1 MRASKPSSTDTQ
13 LPKLLLWV
21 CFRHEALRR
30 VPPQT
35 FPSFPFPVAM
45 KAAAV
50 AVLALL
56 AAPAVASPDSFVAW
70 KAVHNKVYA
79 SPEE

>member
-1 MRASKPSSTDTQ
+1 
-13 LPKLLLWV
+13 
-21 CFRHEALRR
+21 
-30 VPPQT
+30 
-35 FPSFPFPVAM
+35 M

-50 AVLALL
+50 ALLALL
-56 AAPAVASPDSFVAW
+56 AAPAVASSDAFTAW